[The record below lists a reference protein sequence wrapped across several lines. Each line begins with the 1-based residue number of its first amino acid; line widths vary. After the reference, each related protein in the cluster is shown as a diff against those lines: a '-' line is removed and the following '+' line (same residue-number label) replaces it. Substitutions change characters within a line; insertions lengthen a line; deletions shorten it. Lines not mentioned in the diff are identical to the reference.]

1 MSLQTLTGA
10 LEKLIEDEIAGKAQ
24 LEQALVRQERAI
36 VEALRDELDL
46 ATRAIELELGRE
58 LDRSR
63 RRVAIF
69 ARLGAHWGV
78 AGNAL
83 TLGGIVERL
92 GPAGANLERLR
103 GELRA
108 SIAAVLRKNRR
119 VARLVHVHSGLVNE
133 TVSALLGVASVD
145 QEPGALF
152 EARG

>member
-1 MSLQTLTGA
+1 MSLHTLTNA

-24 LEQALVRQERAI
+24 LEGALESQENAI
-36 VEALRDELDL
+36 VAAHRDELDL

-63 RRVAIF
+63 RRAAIF

-83 TLGGIVERL
+83 TLGSIVERL
-92 GPAGANLERLR
+92 GPAGENMERLR
-103 GELRA
+103 GELRTRIA
-108 SIAAVLRKNRR
+108 SVLRRNRR